1 VNEIKPS
8 TAVYKRALGAS
19 AAIFIPLLLV
29 NLVSNRSNPI
39 LFVVVMI
46 VTLAI
51 TLFFIWL
58 YFRNTRYSADAL
70 QVTRKNLFGSL
81 RTFPFSE
88 MGTIIFA
95 HEIAQT
101 TAITTPSLIV
111 LGLDGKKLFRLNGS
125 WWSGADMAALLN
137 ATGKTAD
144 VIVPPISPA
153 DLKRRHPTALSW
165 GEAHPWALAFIV
177 AGGVLVVAFGG
188 IAIALAT
195 LFS

>member
-1 VNEIKPS
+1 VNEFKPS
-8 TAVYKRALGAS
+8 TASYKRAVGAS
-19 AAIFIPLLLV
+19 AAIFVPILLL
-29 NLVSNRSNPI
+29 NLFSNRSNPL
-39 LFVVVMI
+39 LFVVVMV

-58 YFRNTRYSADAL
+58 FFRNTRYSADGL
-70 QVTRKNLFGSL
+70 QVTRRNLFGSV
-81 RTFPFSE
+81 RTFPLSE

-95 HEIAQT
+95 HEVAQT
-101 TAITTPSLIV
+101 TAITTPSLFV

-125 WWSGADMAALLN
+125 WWSGADMATLLN
-137 ATGKTAD
+137 ATGKVAD

-177 AGGVLVVAFGG
+177 AGGVLFVGFG
-188 IAIALAT
+188 AIILLVMT
-195 LFS
+195 LF

>member
-8 TAVYKRALGAS
+8 TASYKRAVGAS
-19 AAIFIPLLLV
+19 AAIFVPILLI
-29 NLVSNRSNPI
+29 NLFSNREYLG
-39 LFVVVMI
+39 LFFAVMI
-46 VTLAI
+46 VTLGI
-51 TLFFIWL
+51 TLIFIWMF
-58 YFRNTRYSADAL
+58 FRNTRYSADGL
-70 QVTRKNLFGSL
+70 QVTRTNLFGSQ

-95 HEIAQT
+95 HEVAQT
-101 TAITTPSLIV
+101 TAITTPSLFV

-125 WWSGADMAALLN
+125 WWSGADMASLLN
-137 ATGKTAD
+137 ATGKVAD

-177 AGGVLVVAFGG
+177 AGGVLFVGFG
-188 IAIALAT
+188 AIVLLLLT
-195 LFS
+195 IF

>member
-8 TAVYKRALGAS
+8 TASYKRAVGAS
-19 AAIFIPLLLV
+19 AAIFVPILLL
-29 NLVSNRSNPI
+29 NLFSNRSNPL
-39 LFVVVMI
+39 LFVVVMV

-58 YFRNTRYSADAL
+58 FFRNTRYSADGL
-70 QVTRKNLFGSL
+70 QVTRRNLFGSV
-81 RTFPFSE
+81 RTFPLSE

-95 HEIAQT
+95 HEVAQT
-101 TAITTPSLIV
+101 TAITTPSLFV

-125 WWSGADMAALLN
+125 WWSGADMATLLN
-137 ATGKTAD
+137 ATGKVAD

-177 AGGVLVVAFGG
+177 AGGVLFVGFG
-188 IAIALAT
+188 AIILLVMT
-195 LFS
+195 LF